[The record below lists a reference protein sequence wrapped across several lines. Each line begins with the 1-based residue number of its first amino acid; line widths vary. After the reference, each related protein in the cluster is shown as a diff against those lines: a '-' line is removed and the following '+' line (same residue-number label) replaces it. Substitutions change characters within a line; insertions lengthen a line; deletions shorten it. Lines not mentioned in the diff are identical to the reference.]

1 MGPESRRVTDSSG
14 RLLAPRS
21 PSRVGAFLRSLA
33 VAPALF
39 PSAGLEAQQPQDSLV
54 VPLDSIAVDSLAL
67 DVVGDTASAD
77 TIFYNLPAF
86 EGEVPDGWGTGV
98 WSWDHPG
105 IMGSG
110 ANTVAELV
118 AEIPG
123 LIVLAAG
130 DYGTPSVISAFGSGG
145 GGVRVFRDGFELF
158 PLEGGVVDLAR
169 VGLAGIRR
177 VRLER
182 GMRELRLDMWSL
194 DYDDGRP
201 YSLVEAGTGDLGT
214 NIFRG
219 AFTDPTALGGS
230 VGLGL
235 ERVDTSGPGGQE
247 NGNRTGSWL
256 RYQVHRGDDAGLA
269 LDFRS
274 MGTESDLPDY
284 ASPITRTDWALRGRM
299 RLAEGV
305 VGEAYT
311 GKSSHDVE
319 DVRET
324 YELEGG
330 SRSQRGLRIGLSRSG
345 LWARGEYR
353 RFGGDDLPASRI
365 DLTGGAS
372 RPGVGGIS
380 ADLARGSWADNS
392 TSSKRVRAWTEPL
405 LGVVSLFGS
414 WESGTYGSRTT
425 PLLEAVP
432 PLDSTAVDGTE
443 LPEAEE
449 DVTTAPLFGITD
461 RRATR
466 LGAALSWRGVS
477 VSGVVLKVESDS
489 LIPLGI
495 EPDRGSPFLAGAQRT
510 GWELWGR
517 LPTFWAS
524 LRLEGS
530 LQQWEEPG
538 PYLPEQIYRGAL
550 VFHRAYLESGNF
562 ELWWKIGVRG
572 NSRMSVH
579 IFGEEDEDGLRPL
592 ETVPFYQNWYGRIQI
607 RIVTVQIFIGWD
619 NFIRRPN
626 LQSFPGRVLPITRT
640 WYGLRWTMWN

>member
-1 MGPESRRVTDSSG
+1 MHPRYFRLPGWRHSNRRTRSSCHWT
-14 RLLAPRS
+14 AS
-21 PSRVGAFLRSLA
+21 PSTRWRST
-33 VAPALF
+33 
-39 PSAGLEAQQPQDSLV
+39 SW
-54 VPLDSIAVDSLAL
+54 
-67 DVVGDTASAD
+67 GDTASAD

-392 TSSKRVRAWTEPL
+392 TSSKRVRAWAEPL

-449 DVTTAPLFGITD
+449 DVTTAPPLRNHGPARHETRCSIVLAWCFRVRCGARGRVGLADPARNRAGPGFTVLGGRPADGVGTVGQAPNILGKPAPGGLAAAVGRARAVPAGTDLQGCARLPPCLSGVRQLRALVED
-461 RRATR
+461 RRAR
-466 LGAALSWRGVS
+466 
-477 VSGVVLKVESDS
+477 EQ
-489 LIPLGI
+489 
-495 EPDRGSPFLAGAQRT
+495 PDERS
-510 GWELWGR
+510 
-517 LPTFWAS
+517 
-524 LRLEGS
+524 
-530 LQQWEEPG
+530 
-538 PYLPEQIYRGAL
+538 
-550 VFHRAYLESGNF
+550 
-562 ELWWKIGVRG
+562 
-572 NSRMSVH
+572 H
-579 IFGEEDEDGLRPL
+579 IR
-592 ETVPFYQNWYGRIQI
+592 
-607 RIVTVQIFIGWD
+607 
-619 NFIRRPN
+619 
-626 LQSFPGRVLPITRT
+626 
-640 WYGLRWTMWN
+640 

>member
-1 MGPESRRVTDSSG
+1 MTDSCG
-14 RLLAPRS
+14 PLLAPRS
-21 PSRVGAFLRSLA
+21 PSRVGAFLRSLT
-33 VAPALF
+33 VALSLF
-39 PSAGLEAQQPQDSLV
+39 PLAPLSGQEPPDSLV
-54 VPLDSIAVDSLAL
+54 PPPDSTVVDSLAL
-67 DVVGDTASAD
+67 GALPDSVSAD
-77 TIFYNLPAF
+77 TIFYNLPRF

-98 WSWDHPG
+98 WSWDHRG
-105 IMGSG
+105 IMVSG
-110 ANTVAELV
+110 ANTLAELV

-130 DYGTPSVISAFGSGG
+130 DYGTPLAISAFGSGG
-145 GGVRVFRDGFELF
+145 GGVRVFRDGFELP

-169 VGLAGIRR
+169 IGLAGIRR

-182 GMRELRLDMWSL
+182 GMGQLRLELWSL
-194 DYDDGRP
+194 EHDDGRP

-219 AFTDPTALGGS
+219 TFADPTALGGS

-235 ERVDTSGPGGQE
+235 ERVDTRGPRGQE
-247 NGNRTGSWL
+247 KGNRTGSWL
-256 RYQVHRGDDAGLA
+256 RYQLHRGDDAGLA
-269 LDFRS
+269 FDFRT
-274 MGTESDLPDY
+274 MGTESELSDF
-284 ASPITRTDWALRGRM
+284 ASPITRTDWALRGRV

-311 GKSSHDVE
+311 GKSSHKVD
-319 DVRET
+319 DVREA

-330 SRSQRGLRIGLSRSG
+330 SRSQRGLRLGLSRSG

-372 RPGVGGIS
+372 RPGVGGVS
-380 ADLARGSWADNS
+380 ADLARGSWADKS
-392 TSSKRVRAWTEPL
+392 TSSTRVRAWTEPL

-414 WESGTYGSRTT
+414 WESGTYGSRTM
-425 PLLEAVP
+425 PLLDVVP
-432 PLDSTAVDGTE
+432 PPDSTADEGAD

-449 DVTTAPLFGITD
+449 DVTPGPLFGITD

-477 VSGVVLKVESDS
+477 LSGAVLEVESDS

-495 EPDRGSPFLAGAQRT
+495 EPDRGSPFLAGTQRA
-510 GWELWGR
+510 GWEVWGR
-517 LPTFWAS
+517 IPTFWKS

-530 LQQWEEPG
+530 LQQWDEPG

-550 VFHRAYLESGNF
+550 VFHRTYLETENF

-572 NSRMSVH
+572 NSPMSVH
-579 IFGEEDEDGLRPL
+579 ILGEEDEEGLRSL
-592 ETVPFYQNWYGRIQI
+592 EIVPFYQNWYGRIQI

>member
-1 MGPESRRVTDSSG
+1 MTDSCG
-14 RLLAPRS
+14 PLLAPRS

-33 VAPALF
+33 VALSLF
-39 PSAGLEAQQPQDSLV
+39 PLAPLAGQEPPDSLV
-54 VPLDSIAVDSLAL
+54 APPDSTVVDSLAL
-67 DVVGDTASAD
+67 GALPDSVSAD
-77 TIFYNLPAF
+77 TIFYNLPRF

-98 WSWDHPG
+98 WSWDHRG
-105 IMGSG
+105 IMVSG
-110 ANTVAELV
+110 ANTLAELV

-130 DYGTPSVISAFGSGG
+130 DYGTPLAISAFGSGG
-145 GGVRVFRDGFELF
+145 GGVRVFRDGFELP

-169 VGLAGIRR
+169 IGLAGIRR

-182 GMRELRLDMWSL
+182 GMGQLRLELWSL
-194 DYDDGRP
+194 EYDDGRP

-219 AFTDPTALGGS
+219 TFADPTALGGS

-235 ERVDTSGPGGQE
+235 ERVDTRGPRGQE
-247 NGNRTGSWL
+247 KGNRTGSWL

-269 LDFRS
+269 FDFRT
-274 MGTESDLPDY
+274 MGTESDLSDY
-284 ASPITRTDWALRGRM
+284 ASPITRTDWALRGRV

-311 GKSSHDVE
+311 GKSTHQVD
-319 DVRET
+319 DVREA

-330 SRSQRGLRIGLSRSG
+330 SRSQRGLRLGLSRSG

-372 RPGVGGIS
+372 RPGVGGVS

-392 TSSKRVRAWTEPL
+392 TSSTRVRAWTEPL

-432 PLDSTAVDGTE
+432 PPDSTADEGAE

-449 DVTTAPLFGITD
+449 DVTPGPLFGITD

-466 LGAALSWRGVS
+466 LGAAFSWRGVS
-477 VSGVVLKVESDS
+477 LSGAVLEVESDS

-495 EPDRGSPFLAGAQRT
+495 EPDRGSPFLAGTQRA
-510 GWELWGR
+510 GWEVWGR
-517 LPTFWAS
+517 IPTFWKS

-530 LQQWEEPG
+530 LQQWDEPG

-550 VFHRAYLESGNF
+550 VFHRTYLETENF

-572 NSRMSVH
+572 NSPMSVH
-579 IFGEEDEDGLRPL
+579 ILGEEDEEGLRSL
-592 ETVPFYQNWYGRIQI
+592 EMVPFYQNWYGRIQI

-619 NFIRRPN
+619 NFIRRRN